1 MFKKLGNNIKNFDL
15 RKFINKTFKVCFHK
29 YEKVENENQF
39 GRFVYDKCVCCA
51 KTKNT
56 EISKPIKIE
65 SNIEFSQEREDR
77 LSKILDK

>member
-1 MFKKLGNNIKNFDL
+1 MFKGLKNRIKNFSL
-15 RKFINKTFKVCFHK
+15 RRFINKTFKVCFHK

-39 GRFVYDKCVCCA
+39 GRFRYDKCICCA

-56 EISKPIKIE
+56 EVLKNKSKGIK
-65 SNIEFSQEREDR
+65 FSQTREDR